1 MLRNGKKFYN
11 KRKGFQVIMSKF
23 KLSVRF
29 SIVTFSTIAVLLFGG
44 LISFVSYL
52 GSKNSVRFLV
62 DSLMDK
68 AAEHI
73 IDKTINYLDAA
84 VLNTDLHET
93 FIENGLL
100 KNKKTKLLEKY
111 FKGIV
116 QTNPQFLSMYYGD
129 ELGNFIM
136 AKEMPDH
143 SFSIQR
149 ITRKGKKA
157 KIIWEHE
164 NKKWFEE
171 KNFQIEIL
179 ASEDAYNP
187 KMRPWYKE
195 ALASKTHAWT
205 DVYVFFSDR
214 KPGITCSRAVY
225 DKTGKFIGVL
235 GIDISILELSQ
246 FLSTI
251 KIGTNGKVFLLDSKN
266 QLVAIPSS
274 DPKELE
280 KIMLEETNPEGKK
293 SLKLLTADKMD
304 NPLLSSSFNFYKSN
318 KDNAHKEEFDFFE
331 YGYQGI
337 DYIAKYISF
346 KKDDI
351 EWKIAIV
358 VPENDFMHIVHRNNK
373 YILLISIVLICVAVL
388 FEFQFSKKLSKPLS
402 LLSEE
407 MRKIQ
412 NFDLASD
419 IQIKSFLFEVDNMAQ
434 SFHKMRTGLRSFK
447 KYVPD
452 ELVRELIAL
461 NKEAILEG
469 ERRSMTIYF
478 SDIAGFT
485 SISEKLQPEELV
497 EQLSQYLGSASKI
510 ITEHNGTLDKYIGD
524 AIMAFWG
531 APTPLEDHALQA
543 CLSAIEHK
551 RVLHLANQELERM
564 GKLPFNDRIGIHT
577 GEVIVGNMGSEN
589 RLNYTVIGDN
599 VNLASRLESINKYY
613 GTEIIIS
620 ESTYEL
626 VKDFVEVRI
635 LDLVAVKG
643 KHNAIGIYELICE
656 KEEASLEVQKFNSL
670 FNEAVSLYRN
680 KEFQEALKFF
690 QETLRIKSSDLAS
703 KVYIE
708 RCENYMRNPPSE
720 SWNGVYESKTK

>member
-1 MLRNGKKFYN
+1 
-11 KRKGFQVIMSKF
+11 MSKF
-23 KLSVRF
+23 KFSVRF
-29 SIVTFSTIAVLLFGG
+29 SIVTFSTIGVLLFGG
-44 LISFVSYL
+44 LVSFVSYI

-62 DSLMDK
+62 DNLMDK
-68 AAEHI
+68 AAEHVM
-73 IDKTINYLDAA
+73 DKTVNYLDAA
-84 VLNTDLHET
+84 VMNAELSDNFFDS
-93 FIENGLL
+93 GLI
-100 KNKKTKLLEKY
+100 KIKKTRNLEKL
-111 FKGIV
+111 FRGIV
-116 QTNPQFLSMYYGD
+116 ETNPQFLSMFYGD
-129 ELGNFIM
+129 EFGNFIM

-149 ITRKGKKA
+149 ITRKGKKT
-157 KIIWEHE
+157 KINWEHDRKTWSE
-164 NKKWFEE
+164 KEQYSDKILPAEE
-171 KNFQIEIL
+171 
-179 ASEDAYNP
+179 AYNP
-187 KMRPWYKE
+187 RVRPWYTE

-205 DVYVFFSDR
+205 DVYVFFNDR
-214 KPGITCSRAVY
+214 KPGITCSRSVY
-225 DKTGKFIGVL
+225 DRTGKLVGVI
-235 GIDISILELSQ
+235 GIDISILELSD

-251 KIGTNGKVFLLDSKN
+251 KIGENGKVFLLDEKN
-266 QLVAIPSS
+266 HVVAIPSS
-274 DPKELE
+274 DPKELD
-280 KIMLEETNPEGKK
+280 KIMLEETSKDGTK
-293 SLKLLTADKMD
+293 SLKLLTADKME
-304 NPLLSSSFNFYKSN
+304 NPLISGSFSFYESH
-318 KDNAHKEEFDFFE
+318 KDTVHNEEFDFFD
-331 YGYQGI
+331 YNFNGVS
-337 DYIAKYISF
+337 YIAKYIKF

-351 EWKIAIV
+351 EWKIALV

-373 YILLISIVLICVAVL
+373 FILLMSLVLVAVAVL
-388 FEFQFSKKLSKPLS
+388 FEFQFSKKLSRPLS

-407 MRKIQ
+407 MKKIQ
-412 NFDLASD
+412 NFDLTSD
-419 IQIKSFLFEVDNMAQ
+419 VKINSFLFEVDNMAE

-485 SISEKLQPEELV
+485 SISEKLSPEELV

-510 ITEHNGTLDKYIGD
+510 IIDHHGTLDKYIGD

-531 APTPLEDHALQA
+531 APAPLEDHALQA

-551 RVLHLANQELERM
+551 RVLHLANRELERI

-620 ESTYEL
+620 EATYEL
-626 VKDFVEVRI
+626 VKESVEVRI

-643 KHNAIGIYELICE
+643 KQNAIGIYELLCE
-656 KEEASLEVQKFNSL
+656 KEEASLELQRFNSL
-670 FNEAVSLYRN
+670 FNEGVSLYR
-680 KEFQEALKFF
+680 KREFQDALKIF
-690 QETLRIKSSDLAS
+690 QETLRIKSSDLVS
-703 KVYIE
+703 KLYIE
-708 RCENYMRNPPSE
+708 RCENYLRNPPEE

>member
-1 MLRNGKKFYN
+1 ME
-11 KRKGFQVIMSKF
+11 KF
-23 KLSVRF
+23 KFSVRF
-29 SIVTFSTIAVLLFGG
+29 SIVTFSTLAVLLFGG
-44 LISFVSYL
+44 LVSFVSYL

-62 DSLMDK
+62 DNLVEK
-68 AAEHI
+68 ASEHV
-73 IDKTINYLDAA
+73 IDKTVNYLDVA
-84 VLNTDLHET
+84 VVNTELN
-93 FIENGLL
+93 ENLMNTGLV
-100 KNKKTKLLEKY
+100 KIRKTRILEKY
-111 FKGIV
+111 FQGV
-116 QTNPQFLSMYYGD
+116 VETNPQLLSMFYGD
-129 ELGNFIM
+129 EEGNFIM

-149 ITRKGKKA
+149 IIRRGRKT
-157 KIIWEHE
+157 KIIWEHQKE
-164 NKKWFEE
+164 EWYEKEQFSNKIVPTEE
-171 KNFQIEIL
+171 AF
-179 ASEDAYNP
+179 NP
-187 KMRPWYKE
+187 KTRPWYTE

-205 DVYVFFSDR
+205 DVYVFFNDR

-225 DKTGKFIGVL
+225 DKTGRFIGVI
-235 GIDISILELSQ
+235 GIDISILELSE
-246 FLSTI
+246 FLSNL
-251 KIGTNGKVFLLDSKN
+251 KVGKNGKAFLIDAKN
-266 QLVAIPSS
+266 QIVAIPSS
-274 DPKELE
+274 DPKDLE
-280 KIMLEETNPEGKK
+280 KIMQEETSPEGKK
-293 SLKLLTADKMD
+293 SIKLLTADKID
-304 NPLLSSSFNFYKSN
+304 NPLISSSFKFYEEN
-318 KDNAHKEEFDFFE
+318 KDKPKEDGINFFE
-331 YGYQGI
+331 YSFKGI
-337 DYIAKYISF
+337 DYIANYRSF

-358 VPENDFMHIVHRNNK
+358 VPENDFMYIVHRNNK
-373 YILLISIVLICVAVL
+373 IILIISIVLVAFAVL
-388 FEFQFSKKLSKPLS
+388 FEIQFSQKLSKPLS

-412 NFDLASD
+412 NFDLTSE
-419 IQIKSFLFEVDNMAQ
+419 IQVGSFLLEVDNMAQ
-434 SFHKMRTGLRSFK
+434 SFTKMRTGLRSFK

-469 ERRSMTIYF
+469 ERRNMTIYF

-510 ITEHNGTLDKYIGD
+510 ITEHHGTLDKYIGD

-531 APTPLEDHALQA
+531 APTPIEDHALQA
-543 CLSAIEHK
+543 CLSALEHK
-551 RVLHLANQELERM
+551 RVLKLANKELERL
-564 GKLPFNDRIGIHT
+564 GKEPFNDRIGIHT

-626 VKDFVEVRI
+626 VQDFVEVRI

-643 KHNAIGIYELICE
+643 KHNAIQIYELVCE
-656 KEEASLEVQKFNSL
+656 KEETSLEIHKFIL
-670 FNEAVSLYRN
+670 TFNEGVYQYRN
-680 KEFQEALKFF
+680 RNFSDALKLF

-703 KVYIE
+703 RVYIE
-708 RCENYMRNPPSE
+708 RCENYIQNPPPE
-720 SWNGVYESKTK
+720 NWNGVYESKSK